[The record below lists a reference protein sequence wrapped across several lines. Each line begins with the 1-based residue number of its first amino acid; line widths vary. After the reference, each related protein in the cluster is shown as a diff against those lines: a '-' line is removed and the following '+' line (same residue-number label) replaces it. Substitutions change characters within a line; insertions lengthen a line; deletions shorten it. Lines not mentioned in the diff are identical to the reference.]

1 MKHKRLSIPLQVE
14 TCRRPHRQRRWL
26 WVLTVGLVTLLLIWL
41 MSRSPGEFSPR
52 PAVPTAEVLVDGPPW
67 QTGNPKSRFTLT
79 LYADLECPFCRAYF
93 PQIKRWVGDNTDV
106 TLHWHHLPLTAH
118 EPAASAD
125 ARLADA

>member
-52 PAVPTAEVLVDGPPW
+52 PAVPTAEVLVE
-67 QTGNPKSRFTLT
+67 
-79 LYADLECPFCRAYF
+79 LEEGWERERM
-93 PQIKRWVGDNTDV
+93 KKGEVEEVRV
-106 TLHWHHLPLTAH
+106 
-118 EPAASAD
+118 EE
-125 ARLADA
+125 R